1 MGDDTIHLTATE
13 ANFALPRATLL
24 ESLERNPDGSLDI
37 PITGTAAEKRS
48 KRAEFKKILDPTVR
62 LFPLHHENEPGIRY
76 SAYFGAHPTNSITLR
91 PDEVAILEPL
101 SERIRDTPHEADGSV
116 LLEFENYRTAKTVLD
131 WIENY
136 IKEQQN
142 TTENERAKLLRLRFK
157 KSVLPEMV
165 VRELRLNREAVIP
178 SNEVLNARIRQLAK
192 NKGAVRGRF
201 GEGQSRTAKKNKI
214 SKLVRAAATPSNPFP
229 RFGLKLKQ
237 NRKTRRSTRRNRK

>member
-1 MGDDTIHLTATE
+1 MADNIIHLTPAE

-37 PITGTAAEKRS
+37 PLEGTAAEKRGKKS
-48 KRAEFKKILDPTVR
+48 EFKKILDPTVR
-62 LFPLHHENEPGIRY
+62 LFPLHHENEPGVKY

-101 SERIRDTPHEADGSV
+101 SERIRDTPHQADGSV

-136 IKEQQN
+136 IKEQRN
-142 TTENERAKLLRLRFK
+142 TGNERAKLVRLRFK
-157 KSVLPEMV
+157 NSLLPDLV
-165 VRELRLNREAVIP
+165 VRELRLNREAVVP

-192 NKGAVRGRF
+192 NKGAVSGRF

-214 SKLVRAAATPSNPFP
+214 SKLVRAATTPLNPFP

-237 NRKTRRSTRRNRK
+237 NRKTRRTRRNRK